1 MSRRLL
7 NMNNLG
13 GSSLNLSS
21 VESPLEIVMNKPK
34 PVTNYQP
41 NEPIILT
48 KEQWDLVC
56 SKTHDA
62 SLPFTVTIT
71 VQDKE
76 DDTLVGSVKDL
87 AIGDGVVEEKDEEPY
102 IPKRVRKNKK

>member
-13 GSSLNLSS
+13 ASSAKLPS
-21 VESPLEIVMNKPK
+21 VENPLELVMNKPK
-34 PVTNYQP
+34 PVTTYVP

-48 KEQWDLVC
+48 KEQWELVC

-62 SLPFTVTIT
+62 TLPFSVTIT
-71 VQDKE
+71 IKDKE
-76 DDTLVGSVKDL
+76 DDTLANDMKDL
-87 AIGDGVVEEKDEEPY
+87 AIENVVEEDKNEEPY
-102 IPKRVRKNKK
+102 VPKRVRKIKK